1 MQVSLGLRHLVGMLL
16 VVLLGNGIALS
27 QQPSAGTAA
36 AGQSQLK
43 WTPHRAATSTEP
55 TASPTP
61 EDTASQSAATAAA
74 AATPATAVAPATT
87 LPAIPPKTALAQPP
101 ASVGLPAGVPA
112 VSTAQ

>member
-74 AATPATAVAPATT
+74 TPATAVAPATT